1 VTTALSAQR
10 LPFDVER
17 VRRDFPGLD
26 QTVHG
31 KPLVYLDNGATA
43 QVPQCVL
50 DAMQGFHR
58 DYRANVHRGIHQ
70 LSATATAAYD
80 AVRGKVARYL
90 NAASESEIVFTRGT
104 TESINLVASTFGR
117 ANLGPG
123 DEVVVSQM
131 EHHSNIVPWQIL
143 CEEKGARLRVIPM
156 NERGELDM
164 EHFASLLNE
173 RTRLV
178 SVVHT
183 SNALGTINPVRQILD
198 LSHARGIPVLLD
210 GAQAVPHG
218 PVDLQALDCDF
229 FAFSAHKLFGPT
241 GVGVLYGKRALLD
254 EMPPYQGGG
263 DMIES
268 VSFAGTT
275 YAEPPHKFEAGTPNI
290 GGVIG
295 LGAAIDYLEEL
306 DWSGAVAH
314 EADLLQYAT
323 EKLSEIAGLRLVG
336 TAVNKVAV
344 LSFVMDCAHPHDI
357 AAILDQ
363 EGIAVRTGHHCAEP
377 VMDFFGISGTARA
390 SLSFYNTREDVDRL
404 YSGLQTVVSLFG

>member
-1 VTTALSAQR
+1 VTTALSAEPR
-10 LPFDVER
+10 TFDVER
-17 VRRDFPGLD
+17 VRRDFPGLN

-123 DEVVVSQM
+123 DELVVSQM

-156 NERGELDM
+156 NDRGELDM
-164 EHFASLLNE
+164 RNFASLLNE

-275 YAEPPHKFEAGTPNI
+275 YADPPHKFEAGTPNI

-295 LGAAIDYLEEL
+295 FGAAIDYLSEL
-306 DWSGAVAH
+306 DWSGAVLH
-314 EADLLQYAT
+314 EADLLRYAN
-323 EKLSEIAGLRLVG
+323 EKLSEIAGLRIVG
-336 TAVNKVAV
+336 TASDKVAV

-363 EGIAVRTGHHCAEP
+363 EGVAVRTGHHCAEP

-390 SLSFYNTREDVDRL
+390 SMSFYNTREDVDRL
-404 YSGLQTVVSLFG
+404 YAGLQTVVSLFG